1 MAHLRLYKNTFPG
14 RTDGTEITG
23 LSGDFILGDGL
34 FNSTAAAGATL
45 LMLCLRCDPGY
56 QVSNLTITTSDTNKA
71 SFVRPAG
78 YNAGS
83 LLGDG
88 IMSGLTDWKSNYA
101 FYNGFSG
108 AICVLPSGS
117 YIRQVNVGFYLVLW
131 TPANEAAGSYQDV
144 QLNFS
149 FVEDVYT
156 G

>member
-23 LSGDFILGDGL
+23 LNGDFILGDGL
-34 FNSTAAAGATL
+34 FNSAVTAGTTL

-56 QVSNLTITTSDTNKA
+56 QVSNFTITSSNTNKA
-71 SFVRPAG
+71 TFVRPAG
-78 YNAGS
+78 YNAGT

-88 IMSGLTDWKSNYA
+88 IMSGFTDWKSNYA
-101 FYNGFSG
+101 FSNGFSG
-108 AICVLPSGS
+108 SSCVLPSGS

-131 TPANEAAGSYQDV
+131 TSANEAAGSYQDV